1 MDGFSL
7 RAHEKTDA
15 PATAALLMRPKVRHG
30 TMVFA
35 PYTSEAAGAA
45 HMEAPVTG
53 ANIVAVSDADGA
65 VIGHIVLF
73 RGKGFQSHS
82 AWFGLAVHDEWWR
95 RGVGAALMTA
105 MLDTA
110 DNWLGLTRITLN
122 VFTDNEPAIAL
133 YRKFGFEIEGTMR
146 RQMFRQGT
154 FVDSYAMARLIDP
167 PHYLAAP

>member
-1 MDGFSL
+1 MSGFTL
-7 RAHEKTDA
+7 RAHDKDDA
-15 PATAALLMRPKVRHG
+15 PATAGLLMRPAVRHG

-35 PYTSEAAGAA
+35 PYTPLATATE
-45 HMEAPVTG
+45 HMAAPVNG

-65 VIGHIVLF
+65 VIGHIALF
-73 RGKGFQSHS
+73 RNARFQSHS
-82 AWFGLAVHDEWWR
+82 AWFGIAVHEDWWR

-122 VFTDNEPAIAL
+122 VFTDNAPAIAL

-146 RQMFRQGT
+146 RQMFRDGT
-154 FVDSYAMARLIDP
+154 FVDSHAMARLIDP
-167 PHYLAAP
+167 PNYVATP